1 MKIDRFPF
9 MFVIRF
15 APMLLLLA
23 LIFPGMAGEP
33 ASPYV
38 FTDGAARVATPGV
51 EGPVPCHVSTIT
63 ADGFGPHR
71 TMTLTAVD
79 GAVSVLPLC
88 EGIHVVSLGPPV
100 NKELRFLAI
109 APPPELDA
117 AAVRKALPRTG
128 KRLLDGKPFTI
139 LSMGDSVTATGDYE
153 TILVMLLARAT
164 GNPHVGF
171 VEKAYSGRSIDATVR
186 HFGRDTQDIKP
197 DLGLLMYGLN
207 DQAGFVP
214 LRAYLEQYAWVADQ
228 LDTRFQADTV
238 FLQPTPHIA
247 VFGANKQGA
256 VNPPEYAFRT
266 VGFAQAVARLG
277 ARRGVPVAGTFAA
290 IWGNGAGTIPEAAMA
305 MWPLYP
311 IGYRAQFSSILE
323 SRGKGDTIHP
333 NALGHLQ
340 IAKAVFARLNGQMS
354 KQQALKIQG
363 ESRWT
368 RQGVISRITATNT
381 SGEPREGRLEAY
393 APTGAEIDAPG
404 AVLYNL
410 APDESVSFEV
420 AWPEVRRPEDLNSSP
435 YCSYLSEDF
444 NRLAVMDVSGKAG
457 TVHSV
462 EVPFDV
468 PGDFVAGR
476 QIIEGRRL
484 EVTLQTPDG
493 TETVPVKIPRGR
505 QVGRIPLIRK
515 LRTDGKTGY
524 AATEV
529 VYVEFGEALPGEA
542 EVDGDLREWAEHRW
556 APVGEPC
563 QARGRAGPGD
573 NRKTP
578 DDAYFHLAFKTGA
591 NGLFIALRGRGELS
605 GDRATLFFDPRP
617 SEQLGTVGPY
627 YWAGLSFATNGV
639 VRLGKGETSTTA
651 PGLAGRWQTTET
663 GLEAELFI
671 PYALMD
677 RDAWPT
683 SGDLGFSLVWMHQP
697 KDGQPTQ
704 LMWSE
709 NGQEW
714 NPRWYGVVRHLQ
726 EPGAKLPF
734 MMRVR

>member
-1 MKIDRFPF
+1 
-9 MFVIRF
+9 MFRRILISF
-15 APMLLLLA
+15 ALLIAPLCTL
-23 LIFPGMAGEP
+23 MAVEAAP
-33 ASPYV
+33 LYV
-38 FTDGAARVATPGV
+38 FTDGPARLATPGV
-51 EGPVPCHVSTIT
+51 EGAVPCHVATIT
-63 ADGFGPHR
+63 ADGFGPR
-71 TMTLTAVD
+71 KTMTLTAVD
-79 GAVSVLPLC
+79 GVVSVPALC
-88 EGIHVVSLGPPV
+88 EGIHVVSLGAPV
-100 NKELRFLAI
+100 NQERRFLAI
-109 APPPELDA
+109 APPPPLDA
-117 AAVRKALPRTG
+117 AAVRKALPRTAE
-128 KRLLDGKPFTI
+128 KLLGGKPFTI
-139 LSMGDSVTATGDYE
+139 LSMGDSVTRTGDYE
-153 TILVMLLARAT
+153 SMLVMLLKRAT
-164 GNPHVGF
+164 GNTNISFMDKSYP
-171 VEKAYSGRSIDATVR
+171 GRSVDATVR
-186 HFGRDTQDIKP
+186 HFDRDTRDLEP

-214 LRAYLEQYAWVADQ
+214 LRAYLEQYAWVAEQ
-228 LDTRFQADTV
+228 LDARFQADTM

-247 VFGANKQGA
+247 VLGANKKGT

-266 VGFAQAVARLG
+266 VGFAAAVANLG
-277 ARRGVPVAGTFAA
+277 PQLNVPVARTFAA
-290 IWGNGAGTIPEAAMA
+290 VWGEGGGTIPEAAMA

-311 IGYRAQFSSILE
+311 RGHRAQFSSILE

-340 IAKAVFARLNGQMS
+340 IAKAVFATLNGRTAT
-354 KQQALKIQG
+354 QALKITG
-363 ESRWT
+363 ESRWAK
-368 RQGVISRITATNT
+368 QGVISRISVTNT
-381 SGEPREGRLEAY
+381 SGELREGRLEAY
-393 APTGAEIDAPG
+393 APTGAQIESPGPVLYSLAPG
-404 AVLYNL
+404 
-410 APDESVSFEV
+410 ESTAFEIP
-420 AWPEVRRPEDLNSSP
+420 WSEVHRPEDLNTFP
-435 YCSYLSEDF
+435 YSRYLSEDF

-457 TVHSV
+457 IVHSV

-476 QIIEGRRL
+476 QVIEGRRL

-515 LRTDGKTGY
+515 LRANGKTGY

-542 EVDGDLREWAEHRW
+542 ETDGDLREWATHRW

-578 DDAYFHLAFKTGA
+578 DEAYLRMAFKTGS
-591 NGLFIALRGRGELS
+591 NGLFIALRGRGDLTN
-605 GDRATLFFDPRP
+605 DRATLFFDPRP

-627 YWAGLSFATNGV
+627 YWAGLSFAADGV

-651 PGLAGRWQTTET
+651 PGLTGRWQATDT
-663 GLEAELFI
+663 GREAELFI

-677 RDAWPT
+677 RDAWPA
-683 SGDLGFSLVWMHQP
+683 SGDLGFSLVWTHQP
-697 KDGQPTQ
+697 NDGQPTQ

-709 NGQEW
+709 NAHEW

-734 MMRVR
+734 MVRVR

>member
-1 MKIDRFPF
+1 MPPKAYHVLFAIFLASIFSQTLAVAATAAKVKI
-9 MFVIRF
+9 
-15 APMLLLLA
+15 
-23 LIFPGMAGEP
+23 
-33 ASPYV
+33 PYV
-38 FTDGAARVATPGV
+38 FTDDVVIINVPDKV
-51 EGPVPCHVSTIT
+51 EAVPCHVSTIT
-63 ADGFGPHR
+63 VDGFGPR
-71 TMTLTAVD
+71 KTMLLEAKDGKGSIAPLT
-79 GAVSVLPLC
+79 
-88 EGIHVVSLGPPV
+88 EGIHVVSLGNPI

-109 APPPELDA
+109 APPPELNKE
-117 AAVRKALPRTG
+117 AVIKALPHNG
-128 KRLLDGKPFTI
+128 EKLLGGKPFTI
-139 LSMGDSVTATGDYE
+139 LSMGDSVTRTGDYE
-153 TILVMLLARAT
+153 SMLVMLLKRAT
-164 GNPHVGF
+164 GNPNITF
-171 VEKAYSGRSIDATVR
+171 VDKSYPGRSVDATVR
-186 HFGRDTQDIKP
+186 HFDRDTRDIKP

-214 LRAYLEQYAWVADQ
+214 LRAYLEQYAWVAEQ
-228 LDTRFQADTV
+228 LDARFQADTI

-247 VFGANKQGA
+247 VFGANKKGA

-266 VGFAQAVARLG
+266 VGFAAAVANLG
-277 ARRGVPVAGTFAA
+277 SELNVPVVRTFAA
-290 IWGNGAGTIPEAAMA
+290 IWGDGAGTIQEAAMA

-311 IGYRAQFSSILE
+311 RGHRAQFSSILE

-340 IAKAVFARLNGQMS
+340 IAKAVLATLNGQKS
-354 KQQALKIQG
+354 SEPLNITG

-368 RQGVISRITATNT
+368 EQGVISRITATNI

-393 APTGAEIDAPG
+393 APTGAEIAAPPPLPYSLAPG
-404 AVLYNL
+404 
-410 APDESVSFEV
+410 ESISFEIP
-420 AWPEVRRPEDLNSSP
+420 WPEVRQPKDLNTFP
-435 YCSYLSEDF
+435 YSRYLSEDF

-462 EVPFDV
+462 EVPFEV
-468 PGDFVAGR
+468 PGDYVAGR
-476 QIIEGRRL
+476 QVVEGRRL

-515 LRTDGKTGY
+515 LRANGKTGY

-542 EVDGDLREWAEHRW
+542 ETDGDLREWATHRW

-578 DDAYFHLAFKTGA
+578 DEAYLRMAFKTGS
-591 NGLFIALRGRGELS
+591 NGLFIALRGRGDLTN
-605 GDRATLFFDPRP
+605 DRATLFFDPRP

-627 YWAGLSFATNGV
+627 YWAGLSFAADGV

-651 PGLAGRWQTTET
+651 PGLTGRWQATDT
-663 GLEAELFI
+663 GREAELFI

-677 RDAWPT
+677 RDAWPA
-683 SGDLGFSLVWMHQP
+683 SGDLGFSLVWTHQP
-697 KDGQPTQ
+697 NDGQPTQ

-709 NGQEW
+709 NAHEW

-734 MMRVR
+734 MVRVR